1 MRASAS
7 KQAKIRG
14 VEVVELGKLTKRG
27 PKMRKL
33 QSITVIGRE
42 KTENA
47 KTKAQNHV

>member
-14 VEVVELGKLTKRG
+14 VEVVELAKLTKRG
-27 PKMRKL
+27 LKMRKL

-42 KTENA
+42 KL
-47 KTKAQNHV
+47 KMQK